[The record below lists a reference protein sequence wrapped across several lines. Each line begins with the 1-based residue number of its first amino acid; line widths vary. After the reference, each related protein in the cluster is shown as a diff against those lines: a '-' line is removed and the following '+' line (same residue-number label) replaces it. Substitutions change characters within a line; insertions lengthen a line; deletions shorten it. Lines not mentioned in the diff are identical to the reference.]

1 MKDEAMIV
9 KCLRIYNEHEKKIM
23 TTKKTECETV
33 GKCYQVLEFRCDGQE
48 TFLRII
54 PDCKGHPILVRACDY
69 EVLSNKIPKNWLISQ
84 DYELDFIFGSER
96 WINSEKWEVS
106 FWYDWDEN
114 CPKAL
119 QCYEEEMKII
129 QQTDNLLD
137 FQASQ
142 FLDED

>member
-1 MKDEAMIV
+1 MIV
-9 KCLRIYNEHEKKIM
+9 KCLRIYNEHQNIILP
-23 TTKKTECETV
+23 TKQTSFESV
-33 GKCYQVLEFRCDGQE
+33 GKCYQVLEFISNKKG
-48 TFLRII
+48 TVLRII
-54 PDCKGHPILVRACDY
+54 PDCKGHPVLVRACDY
-69 EVLSNKIPKNWLISQ
+69 EILSNKIPRNWSIYQYS
-84 DYELDFIFGSER
+84 ESFFIFGPER

-106 FWYDWDEN
+106 FWSDWDDN

-137 FQASQ
+137 FQAPQ